1 MNPTI
6 LITVTRITMYWC
18 LWVKVLG
25 LYVSR
30 TLALFMIM
38 EIASGILTFGDRDFC
53 PEVTG

>member
-30 TLALFMIM
+30 TLALFIIM
-38 EIASGILTFGDRDFC
+38 EIAGGILTSGDRDFV
-53 PEVTG
+53 PEVTV